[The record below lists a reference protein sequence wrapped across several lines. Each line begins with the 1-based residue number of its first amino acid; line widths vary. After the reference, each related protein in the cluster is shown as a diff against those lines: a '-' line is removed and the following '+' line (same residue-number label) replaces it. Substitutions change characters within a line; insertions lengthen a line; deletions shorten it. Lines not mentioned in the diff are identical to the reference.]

1 MKMLLSSFLL
11 RWGASVVG
19 LWVAAAVLGAD
30 KLYFGGEISTLIVGG
45 LLLALVNM
53 LIKPFIVFLSLPAI
67 LITLGL
73 FMLIVNGLTV
83 LIVSWLY
90 DPFDVAG
97 LWAAILAGIIVG
109 LVNYLISL
117 AVKDLGKA

>member
-53 LIKPFIVFLSLPAI
+53 LIKPFIAPFILYWFLFLLIFIRLLRLNPMRSLKIFNVSAV
-67 LITLGL
+67 L
-73 FMLIVNGLTV
+73 F
-83 LIVSWLY
+83 
-90 DPFDVAG
+90 
-97 LWAAILAGIIVG
+97 
-109 LVNYLISL
+109 LV
-117 AVKDLGKA
+117 